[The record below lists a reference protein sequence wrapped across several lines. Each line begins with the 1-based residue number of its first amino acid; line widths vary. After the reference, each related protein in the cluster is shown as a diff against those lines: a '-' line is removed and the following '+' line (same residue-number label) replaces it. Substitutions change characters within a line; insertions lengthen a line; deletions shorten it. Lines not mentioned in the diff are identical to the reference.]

1 MATLKEIATAA
12 EKADR
17 AGNTEDAK
25 KLVNL
30 YFRMMEKNIKKET
43 TSPSLTDK
51 DVKLKES
58 SNVQEEPSKVQSF
71 QDKMK
76 QSESSGRYGIINKEG
91 FIGAYQFGDA
101 RLTDYRKVN
110 KVDFT
115 NDEFKSNKELQ
126 DKVFKW
132 HVDDI
137 QSNVKKKGLDKYIGT
152 KILGIEVTMDG
163 ITAMSHLGGQTGM
176 QKFLESEGKY
186 NPEDSNGTSL
196 SDYLQKFGK

>member
-58 SNVQEEPSKVQSF
+58 SNNPLAQNPNTSASGLYQITDAAKKDAEAFDSTLVGSDYSKPEVQERYRKAYKSVLSKQLKSKGVEDSIDNINRAWVIGAGGMSLLNKAQPE
-71 QDKMK
+71 QMLIDVLP
-76 QSESSGRYGIINKEG
+76 ESYFKKNKEG
-91 FIGAYQFGDA
+91 NFINPN
-101 RLTDYRKVN
+101 LIN
-110 KVDFT
+110 K
-115 NDEFKSNKELQ
+115 S
-126 DKVFKW
+126 
-132 HVDDI
+132 VDDFMNDPDPY
-137 QSNVKKKGLDKYIGT
+137 SR
-152 KILGIEVTMDG
+152 KIDTI
-163 ITAMSHLGGQTGM
+163 
-176 QKFLESEGKY
+176 K
-186 NPEDSNGTSL
+186 SL
-196 SDYLQKFGK
+196 

>member
-58 SNVQEEPSKVQSF
+58 SNNPLAQNPNTSASGLYQITDDAKKDAEAFDSTLVGSDYSKPEVQERYRKTYKSVLSKQLKSKGVEDSIDNINRAWVIGAGGMSLLNKAQPE
-71 QDKMK
+71 QMLIDVLP
-76 QSESSGRYGIINKEG
+76 ESYFKKNKEG
-91 FIGAYQFGDA
+91 NFINPN
-101 RLTDYRKVN
+101 LIN
-110 KVDFT
+110 K
-115 NDEFKSNKELQ
+115 S
-126 DKVFKW
+126 
-132 HVDDI
+132 VDDFMNDPDPY
-137 QSNVKKKGLDKYIGT
+137 SR
-152 KILGIEVTMDG
+152 KIDTI
-163 ITAMSHLGGQTGM
+163 
-176 QKFLESEGKY
+176 K
-186 NPEDSNGTSL
+186 SL
-196 SDYLQKFGK
+196 

>member
-58 SNVQEEPSKVQSF
+58 SNNPLAQNPNTSASGLYQITDDAKKDAEAFDSTLVGSDYSKPEVQEQYRKAYKSVLSNQLKSK
-71 QDKMK
+71 
-76 QSESSGRYGIINKEG
+76 GIEDSIDNINRAWVIGAGGMSLINKAKPEQMLIDVLPSSYFKKNKAG
-91 FIGAYQFGDA
+91 NYINPN
-101 RLTDYRKVN
+101 LTN
-110 KVDFT
+110 KSVEDFM
-115 NDEFKSNKELQ
+115 NDPDPYSRKSN
-126 DKVFKW
+126 
-132 HVDDI
+132 
-137 QSNVKKKGLDKYIGT
+137 T
-152 KILGIEVTMDG
+152 T
-163 ITAMSHLGGQTGM
+163 
-176 QKFLESEGKY
+176 LESVA
-186 NPEDSNGTSL
+186 
-196 SDYLQKFGK
+196 F